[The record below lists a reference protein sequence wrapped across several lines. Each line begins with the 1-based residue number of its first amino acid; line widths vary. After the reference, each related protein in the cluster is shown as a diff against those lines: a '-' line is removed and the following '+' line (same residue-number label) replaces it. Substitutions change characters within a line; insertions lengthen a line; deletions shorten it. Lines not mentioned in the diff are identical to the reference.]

1 MKNNKRVNWTAT
13 ILLILGSLLILFPLY
28 LTVVTAFKTQP
39 EIAANSI
46 FALPESWRFDNFT
59 QAIELTGFFQAFW
72 NSLVIT
78 VPTVILTVFAHS
90 IIGYVIAR
98 NMHKKSYKVIYYYI
112 VSAMFVPFS
121 ILMLP
126 LVTQTASWGID
137 NRYGM
142 ILLYLVLNLAFNV
155 FLYTGFIKSIPME
168 LEEAAVID
176 GASEWQIFWR
186 VIFPLLKPMNA
197 TVAILT
203 TLGTWNDFMLPLV
216 ILGGRR
222 QAATIPL
229 TQYIFESQFS
239 ANYSLAFASYLLA
252 ILPMLLVYILAQKW
266 IISGVTRGALK

>member
-1 MKNNKRVNWTAT
+1 MRDNKRYNWPVT
-13 ILLILGSLLILFPLY
+13 LLLTVGSLFILFPLY
-28 LTVVTAFKTQP
+28 ITIVTAFKTRQ
-39 EIAANSI
+39 ELSGNLL
-46 FALPESWRFDNFT
+46 ALPATWTLDNFR
-59 QAIELTGFFQAFW
+59 QAIELTGFFGALA
-72 NSLVIT
+72 NSLIIT
-78 VPTVILTVFAHS
+78 VPTVIATVLVHS

-98 NMHKKSYKVIYYYI
+98 NMHKKGIKALYYYI

-126 LVTQTASWGID
+126 LVTQTSSWGID

-142 ILLYLVLNLAFNV
+142 ILLYLVLNLAFNT
-155 FLYTGFIKSIPME
+155 FLYVGFVKSIPLE
-168 LEEAAVID
+168 LEEAAVMD
-176 GASEWQIFWR
+176 GASEWKIYWE

-222 QAATIPL
+222 NLATIPL

-239 ANYSLAFASYLLA
+239 TNYTLAFASYLLA
-252 ILPMLLVYILAQKW
+252 MLPMLIVYLIAQKW
-266 IISGVTRGALK
+266 VISGVTRGALK

>member
-1 MKNNKRVNWTAT
+1 MRDNKRVNWTAT
-13 ILLILGSLLILFPLY
+13 ILLILGSVLILFPLY

-39 EIAANSI
+39 EIASNSI
-46 FALPESWRFDNFT
+46 LALPESWSLNNFA

-78 VPTVILTVFAHS
+78 VPTVILTILTHS

-98 NMHKKSYKVIYYYI
+98 NMHKKTYKVIYYYI

-126 LVTQTASWGID
+126 LVTQTAAWGID

-142 ILLYLVLNLAFNV
+142 ILLYLVLNLAFNI

-176 GASEWQIFWR
+176 GASEWQIFWK

-252 ILPMLLVYILAQKW
+252 ILPMLIVYILAQKW